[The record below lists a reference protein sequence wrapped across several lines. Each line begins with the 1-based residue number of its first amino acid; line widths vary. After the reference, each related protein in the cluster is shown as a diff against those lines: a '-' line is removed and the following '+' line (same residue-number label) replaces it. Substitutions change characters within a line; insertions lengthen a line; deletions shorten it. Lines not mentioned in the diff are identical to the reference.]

1 MSLTGFTPP
10 HVNFHM
16 RPSAQTGA
24 GDDRGLEA
32 QGPSG
37 RRSEMA
43 AHGVCERLS

>member
-1 MSLTGFTPP
+1 MSLTCFTLG

-24 GDDRGLEA
+24 GDDPGLEA

-37 RRSEMA
+37 WRSETA